1 MQTHGLNDKCA
12 SPSDSD
18 RRRDAE
24 QCSASVA
31 VGLVRAVLSVMADR
45 PLCVDMSAS
54 INGSGKAA
62 S

>member
-1 MQTHGLNDKCA
+1 MQSHEFDDKRA
-12 SPSDSD
+12 SQGDSD